1 MILYN
6 EGMIDSC
13 RRKVKVHFWGGLKDR
28 CVNQKKKKREIA
40 YVLQETGQMRRWEPS
55 LQSGRCKASGFGTK
69 RRDMYVEV
77 GWDDATREPHRAI
90 NGPKPG
96 AMMSSAQA

>member
-1 MILYN
+1 
-6 EGMIDSC
+6 
-13 RRKVKVHFWGGLKDR
+13 
-28 CVNQKKKKREIA
+28 
-40 YVLQETGQMRRWEPS
+40 MRRWEPS

-69 RRDMYVEV
+69 RRDMYVEA